1 MGSSVSSST
10 DQRGGGSLYVTA
22 VAADSGHYQV
32 IQKKSE
38 KFQ

>member
-10 DQRGGGSLYVTA
+10 NQQGGGSLYIA
-22 VAADSGHYQV
+22 DVAADSGHYQV
-32 IQKKSE
+32 IQKNSE